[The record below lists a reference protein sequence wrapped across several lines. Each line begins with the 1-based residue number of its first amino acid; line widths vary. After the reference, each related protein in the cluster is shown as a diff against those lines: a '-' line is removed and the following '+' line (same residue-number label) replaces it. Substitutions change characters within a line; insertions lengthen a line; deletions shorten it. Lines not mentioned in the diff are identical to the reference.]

1 MEIFLEEAVS
11 MTVDVERVAALEV
24 RVENLERWQMAQNG
38 TLKEINRKLD
48 KTNTSINKG
57 LDELSKKLE
66 QKTGAVTKW
75 VFGLMGSIL
84 VSLVLLI
91 LNLAAKLNGG

>member
-1 MEIFLEEAVS
+1 
-11 MTVDVERVAALEV
+11 MTVDVERFAALEV
-24 RVENLERWQMAQNG
+24 RVENLERWQIAQNG
-38 TLKEINRKLD
+38 TLKEINHKLD

-66 QKTGAVTKW
+66 QQTGAATKW
-75 VFGLMGSIL
+75 IFGLMGSIL

-91 LNLAAKLNGG
+91 LNLAMKLNGG

>member
-1 MEIFLEEAVS
+1 MEIFLGEAVS

-24 RVENLERWQMAQNG
+24 RVENLEKWQIAQNG

-66 QKTGAVTKW
+66 QKTGAATKW